1 MTLDNPCWRLARTP
15 LEGWPTPDDFEWQ
28 VEVAAEP
35 LAGQVLCETLYLSL
49 DPYQWNRRRN
59 GTEAPGDICHGRTVS
74 RVVKSRNKQFEEGDV
89 IFNTLGWQTMGLTGD
104 QITDFGYMQPRT
116 LDSRHG
122 PYSYAL
128 GALGML
134 GLTAYAG
141 LIIQCQPK
149 AGETVVVSAASGGVG
164 QLVGQLARTYGAR
177 VVGIAGT
184 SEKVNYCIDTLGF
197 DACVSHQADD
207 FADQLRAACP
217 DGCDVY
223 FENVGGPVFD
233 AVCDQLNRGSRI
245 TLCGM
250 IAHYGDDMVASR
262 QRWMARVA
270 PLESSLGV
278 VVHPLFV
285 GDFVGSH
292 QARFLEEMGE
302 YVGQGRIIYR
312 EDRWDGLTQAPEAFS
327 AMLAG
332 RNFGKTLIVVRDEN
346 EPRAD

>member
-15 LEGWPTPDDFEWQ
+15 TDGWPTASDFQWQ
-28 VEVAAEP
+28 VEQAPEP
-35 LAGQVLCETLYLSL
+35 QAGQALCETLYLSL

-59 GTEAPGDICHGRTVS
+59 GTELPGDVCHGRTVS
-74 RVVKSRNKQFEEGDV
+74 RVLKSRTDRFQEGDV
-89 IFNTLGWQTMGLTGD
+89 IFNTLGWQSLGLTGD
-104 QITDFGYMQPRT
+104 GITDFGYMLPRK
-116 LDSRHG
+116 LDPSLG
-122 PYSYAL
+122 PFSYAL

-141 LIIQCQPK
+141 LVVQCQPK

-164 QLVGQLARTYGAR
+164 QLVGQLARIYGAR

-184 SEKVNYCIDTLGF
+184 EEKVRYCVDTLGF
-197 DACVSHQADD
+197 DACVSHRDDD
-207 FADQLRAACP
+207 FADQLQAACP

-233 AVCDQLNRGSRI
+233 AVCDQLNPGSRI

-250 IAHYGDDMVASR
+250 IAHYGGNIAESR
-262 QRWMARVA
+262 ERWMARVA
-270 PLESSLGV
+270 PLEASLGV

-292 QARFLEEMGE
+292 QEQFLAEMGD
-302 YVGQGRIIYR
+302 YVSQGRIVYR
-312 EDRWDGLTQAPEAFS
+312 EDRWEGLSQAPDAFA

-332 RNFGKTLIVVRDEN
+332 RNFGKTLVVVRDE
-346 EPRAD
+346 ADARQA